1 VSNEKIDPIPPFIW
15 PEPRITIGQAS
26 YAHPVPFYSL
36 FNCAESFFGIIY
48 DLDHAGINLL
58 GNVLREKEN
67 LKCTLIVVLY
77 PACAT
82 DEKNL
87 NQLLLLK
94 SVFLGRLDIH
104 ILPQNINR
112 GGFSSVLCFFSSAG
126 KVVFLNSPAPNF
138 GLTNTAHVQASFVF
152 EGDQKLLSVWK
163 NWFDFHYTNSVPLSK
178 KILNI
183 PHLVPAKGSPEA
195 AEIWSKYVEDCW
207 KTQIDSIDSDSENDH
222 AIVNEKTG
230 EVTVIDSDG
239 KEKTSPTEKIG
250 IPRFDPLV
258 DQISRLFEKGLLVS
272 FDKTTRIKPFDAPIK
287 AEWFGVESL
296 RKEGSISREV
306 KYRISV
312 LDRNT
317 LRALNNKK
325 QAGSRLL
332 EKLSYS
338 IGEGMHWV
346 PTKAIPLLKQEM
358 ERITDEGHSQIFKS
372 VNGDIKNFIQS
383 QVKRIMDDANR
394 MYQEFHPHDSLSDDI
409 IQTILKDLEDRL
421 GGALKGKFLPDLQ
434 YLKISFQITNTTELN
449 SSWSQPLLL
458 LKNIAEFPRKS
469 LTDSYF
475 FQGLR
480 IKHDDLIDAMNVCND
495 SIIADYEEAKIE
507 QRAYDELVQLNEII
521 KSESDNRT
529 KCENIL
535 KLISGN
541 VM

>member
-1 VSNEKIDPIPPFIW
+1 VSNVIVDPIPPFIW
-15 PEPRITIGQAS
+15 PEPRIITGQAS

-36 FNCAESFFGIIY
+36 FECAESFFGIIY

-58 GNVLREKEN
+58 GNILREKEN

-82 DEKNL
+82 NEKDL
-87 NQLLLLK
+87 NQLLLLE
-94 SVFLGRLDIH
+94 SVFIDRLDIH
-104 ILPQNINR
+104 ILPQNISR
-112 GGFSSVLCFFSSAG
+112 GGFSSVLCFFSSAD

-138 GLTNTAHVQASFVF
+138 GLTNTTHVQASFVF
-152 EGDQKLLSVWK
+152 ESDQKLLSVWK
-163 NWFDFHYTNSVPLSK
+163 NWFDFHYANSVPLSK
-178 KILNI
+178 KTINI

-195 AEIWSKYVEDCW
+195 AEMWSKYVEDCW
-207 KTQIDSIDSDSENDH
+207 KTQIDSMDSDLKNDH
-222 AIVNEKTG
+222 TIVDEKTG
-230 EVTVIDSDG
+230 EVTAVDSDG
-239 KEKTSPTEKIG
+239 KITSPTEKIG
-250 IPRFDPLV
+250 IPCFDPLA

-312 LDRNT
+312 LDGNT

-346 PTKAIPLLKQEM
+346 PIKAIPLLQREM

-372 VNGDIKNFIQS
+372 INGDVKNFIQT
-383 QVKRIMDDANR
+383 QVKRIIDDANR
-394 MYQEFHPHDSLSDDI
+394 MYQEFHPYDSLSEDI
-409 IQTILKDLEDRL
+409 IQKILEDLEDRL
-421 GGALKGKFLPDLQ
+421 EGALKGKFLPDLQ
-434 YLKISFQITNTTELN
+434 YLKIGFQIRNIAESN

-458 LKNIAEFPRKS
+458 LKKIAEFPRKS

-495 SIIADYEEAKIE
+495 SIITDYKEMDVEE
-507 QRAYDELVQLNEII
+507 RAYAELAQLNEII

-535 KLISGN
+535 RLISGDE
-541 VM
+541 M